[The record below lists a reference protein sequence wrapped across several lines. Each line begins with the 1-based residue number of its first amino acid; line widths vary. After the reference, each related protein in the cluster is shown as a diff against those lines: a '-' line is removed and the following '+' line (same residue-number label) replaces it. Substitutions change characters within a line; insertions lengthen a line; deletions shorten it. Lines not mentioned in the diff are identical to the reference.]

1 MGDGKTSPYPIAMSL
16 ATTFFSAITI
26 LSTPVEFARYG
37 TMFAYM
43 VFGWLILITLSVE
56 IFAPMFQRMQLTS
69 IYEYLGGVRH
79 LIQQIILVMRSAWK
93 SVLVLVKPYQKFDLV
108 AQWNILLLLNILF
121 KILFIWEWLFI
132 YQLLQLRQPRTLTDG
147 LECGWLE
154 LSAFFTRLSAD
165 SKLVQKSMIN
175 NYIL

>member
-79 LIQQIILVMRSAWK
+79 LIQQIILVMRSA
-93 SVLVLVKPYQKFDLV
+93 
-108 AQWNILLLLNILF
+108 
-121 KILFIWEWLFI
+121 
-132 YQLLQLRQPRTLTDG
+132 
-147 LECGWLE
+147 
-154 LSAFFTRLSAD
+154 
-165 SKLVQKSMIN
+165 
-175 NYIL
+175 